1 MPWRMIVLILVLVVF
16 AVFAGFNLD
25 PIVISIGFH
34 EFPNVP
40 TFLALL
46 IAFVVGT
53 IVMLPYTLRGFR
65 RKKAKSPPAEVIPEG
80 LPSVDEPAVTVEEY
94 AEEVKPRR
102 KKGKKAL

>member
-25 PIVISIGFH
+25 PIVISVGFH

-40 TFLALL
+40 KFLALL

-53 IVMLPYTLRGFR
+53 IVMLPYTIRGFR
-65 RKKAKSPPAEVIPEG
+65 RKKAKMQPVEALPEEPPPD
-80 LPSVDEPAVTVEEY
+80 SEPAVTVEDY
-94 AEEVKPRR
+94 AEETKTRR
-102 KKGKKAL
+102 KKGKKTP